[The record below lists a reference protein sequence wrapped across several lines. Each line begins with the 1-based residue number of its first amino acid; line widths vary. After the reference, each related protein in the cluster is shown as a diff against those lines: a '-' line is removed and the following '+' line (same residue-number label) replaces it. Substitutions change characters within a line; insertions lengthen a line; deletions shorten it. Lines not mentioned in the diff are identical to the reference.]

1 MRLDTGI
8 KRSYAPMSPIELL
21 SKFTA
26 KLERF
31 IRSFKGHKRF
41 SAPRLPREL
50 KLNSRERSDKLVHL
64 ASGINRDSAPI
75 GVIF

>member
-50 KLNSRERSDKLVHL
+50 
-64 ASGINRDSAPI
+64 
-75 GVIF
+75 